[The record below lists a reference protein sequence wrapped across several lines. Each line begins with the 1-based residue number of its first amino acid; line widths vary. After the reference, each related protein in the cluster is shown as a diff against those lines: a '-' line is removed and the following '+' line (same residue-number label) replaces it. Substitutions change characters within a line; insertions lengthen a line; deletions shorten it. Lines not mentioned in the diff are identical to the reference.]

1 MATADTN
8 DEVIAA
14 VEALPVVPDNPSS
27 LQQRRDID
35 KIVLTA
41 TDELRNNTEKQ
52 PLQYAAIELAARRLH
67 RYGDARIEAVDAI
80 TETALDCSLSPEE
93 IQKRFDK
100 GLTAAASGAGR
111 IYDFKPL
118 DLHDLIALEVP
129 PREMVLAPIIPAKGL
144 VMLYAFRGGCK
155 THTAHGIGAAVSTGD
170 KFLKWTAPK
179 PRKVLLVDGELPTEE
194 LQQRL
199 RQVTAHMTVD
209 RGMFEILAADQV
221 RDGIGNFADIKTQNY
236 LDAHLNGVELL
247 ILDNL
252 SSLTT
257 VIRDNDAESWNPI
270 QSWLLR
276 LRRSGISVLIVHHA
290 GKDGA
295 QRGTSRREDVLDTSL
310 SLRRPSDYDPTQ
322 GARFEVHIEKGRG
335 LHGDAAKPFEAQLEV
350 RDNAC
355 YWHLR
360 EITDVNEARIAA
372 LLDDGLS
379 IRDVADETGISKST
393 VARIK
398 KRLKASQGVRAQDE

>member
-155 THTAHGIGAAVSTGD
+155 TLTAHGIGAAVSTGH

-179 PRKVLLVDGELPTEE
+179 PRKVLLVVVTGPPQGEAG
-194 LQQRL
+194 
-199 RQVTAHMTVD
+199 VKHV
-209 RGMFEILAADQV
+209 LAATGAALGAVLAGMVHDQ
-221 RDGIGNFADIKTQNY
+221 DG
-236 LDAHLNGVELL
+236 DAASPETEQPGLNGVPGFR
-247 ILDNL
+247 
-252 SSLTT
+252 
-257 VIRDNDAESWNPI
+257 VIVPDDGGEARVG
-270 QSWLLR
+270 
-276 LRRSGISVLIVHHA
+276 SGV
-290 GKDGA
+290 
-295 QRGTSRREDVLDTSL
+295 QTQ
-310 SLRRPSDYDPTQ
+310 RPS
-322 GARFEVHIEKGRG
+322 R
-335 LHGDAAKPFEAQLEV
+335 
-350 RDNAC
+350 
-355 YWHLR
+355 
-360 EITDVNEARIAA
+360 
-372 LLDDGLS
+372 
-379 IRDVADETGISKST
+379 
-393 VARIK
+393 
-398 KRLKASQGVRAQDE
+398 